1 MKDGKIRE
9 PLYYA
14 KAGCE
19 TMMRRFEAE
28 QLPPEGHFHYHQGVF
43 LSGMLKIWQ
52 LTGEERYFDYAK
64 TWVDA
69 CLDEEGRP
77 KDFNKGQLDD
87 IQPGILLFPLL
98 EKTGNEKYRKALE
111 ILLPVVRDFPRCK
124 DGGFWHKEWFPRQ
137 MWLDGLYMAGP
148 ISAEYASRFAH
159 PEYFDL
165 CAQQAFIMREKT
177 EDVRTGLWYHAWD
190 ESKKEEWADPETG
203 RSPEFWGRSIGWV
216 PVAVLDELDFFP
228 EDHPAVP
235 GLRQLVVDLLTAVC
249 RYQSSDGRW
258 YQVVDQGNRED
269 NWLENSCSYLYA
281 AAIFKA
287 VRKGLLPES
296 YLEKEKRG
304 YEGVIRSLEWEEN
317 DLLLGQVCIG
327 TGVGDYMHYVDRPV
341 SVNDLHGMGAF
352 LIMCAE
358 CEMTCRR

>member
-1 MKDGKIRE
+1 
-9 PLYYA
+9 
-14 KAGCE
+14 
-19 TMMRRFEAE
+19 MMRRFEAE

-165 CAQQAFIMREKT
+165 CAQQAFLMREKT

-190 ESKKEEWADPETG
+190 ESRKEEWADPETG

-228 EDHPAVP
+228 EDHPAGDTERACGSGGIWLDGYDRR
-235 GLRQLVVDLLTAVC
+235 GLSWRERRKIHGYRQRSTPDH
-249 RYQSSDGRW
+249 RRRGRHSRHNQQSSQLSSARQKMAFLS
-258 YQVVDQGNRED
+258 YQKRR
-269 NWLENSCSYLYA
+269 
-281 AAIFKA
+281 AIFSVKSIQDA
-287 VRKGLLPES
+287 SPVFSSMGISTLHSPSTVPAQVLKYPHTAQS
-296 YLEKEKRG
+296 C
-304 YEGVIRSLEWEEN
+304 VICS
-317 DLLLGQVCIG
+317 GSISK
-327 TGVGDYMHYVDRPV
+327 TY
-341 SVNDLHGMGAF
+341 SS
-352 LIMCAE
+352 
-358 CEMTCRR
+358 